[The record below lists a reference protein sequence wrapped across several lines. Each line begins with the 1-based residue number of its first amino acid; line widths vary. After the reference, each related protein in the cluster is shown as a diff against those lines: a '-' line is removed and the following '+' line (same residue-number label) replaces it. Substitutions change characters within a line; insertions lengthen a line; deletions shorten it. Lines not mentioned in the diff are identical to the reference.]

1 MNIQGTIA
9 FTVTGTADKLIAD
22 VTTSHVLST

>member
-1 MNIQGTIA
+1 VRFEVRGVDNR
-9 FTVTGTADKLIAD
+9 LIAD